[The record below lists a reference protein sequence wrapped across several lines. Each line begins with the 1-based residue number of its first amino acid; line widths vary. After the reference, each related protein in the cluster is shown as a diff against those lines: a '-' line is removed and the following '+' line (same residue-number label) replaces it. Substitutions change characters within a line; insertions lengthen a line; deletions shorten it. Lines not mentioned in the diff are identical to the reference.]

1 MGVKYGLLITA
12 IIVGPADRLI
22 FVWKSTEDF
31 GFRVLYVRSMADLL
45 NCRGI
50 RDPLLLLGRLDGR
63 LLANPYAD
71 IFLARSRLV
80 GAAALAGL
88 AGIPIAVGDL
98 QTWIV
103 GRSAPPRAS
112 QGLNDPISVAAVFHL
127 ALSRD
132 EDAKD
137 PISLAT
143 LNVLRSVLDDREEA
157 ATYASDDLAHFGP
170 LWRRIKNAA
179 DQPFPTAD
187 LYSIAERIFAL
198 VALTEPAKQS
208 TVDVVSID
216 GRPLELPPRQRD
228 RLWLIAVAVPRMLY
242 RAGFTSRVIPSLVL
256 LPKFLPPSP
265 AELAE
270 TMAAA
275 IGRASHAGLR
285 ELEAIERAAS
295 KTMKNLGV
303 TRRSKAPLL
312 ARLQLSYPGLRPAAV
327 ARLLGV
333 TPQGA
338 RKLLATLD
346 SSAAGGERP
355 RHP

>member
-1 MGVKYGLLITA
+1 L
-12 IIVGPADRLI
+12 P
-22 FVWKSTEDF
+22 
-31 GFRVLYVRSMADLL
+31 VRAPTFSWLE
-45 NCRGI
+45 
-50 RDPLLLLGRLDGR
+50 
-63 LLANPYAD
+63 
-71 IFLARSRLV
+71 

-88 AGIPIAVGDL
+88 AGVPIAVGDL

-103 GRSAPPRAS
+103 GRSPPPRAS
-112 QGLNDPISVAAVFHL
+112 EGLNDPISVAAVFHL
-127 ALSRD
+127 ALTRD

-143 LNVLRSVLDDREEA
+143 LNMLRSVLDDRAEA

-170 LWRRIKNAA
+170 LWRQIKAAA
-179 DQPFPTAD
+179 DQALPTAD
-187 LYSIAERIFAL
+187 LWSIAERIFAL
-198 VALTEPAKQS
+198 AALTEPARQS
-208 TVDVVSID
+208 TVDVVSFD
-216 GRPLELPPRQRD
+216 GRSLELPPRQRD

-256 LPKFLPPSP
+256 LPKFLPSSP
-265 AELAE
+265 AELVK

-275 IGRASHAGLR
+275 IGRAARTGLR
-285 ELEAIERAAS
+285 ELDAIERTAS
-295 KTMKNLGV
+295 RTANDQGA

-312 ARLQLSYPGLRPAAV
+312 ARLQLSYPGLQPTAV

-338 RKLLATLD
+338 RKMLATLD
-346 SSAAGGERP
+346 SSAARGERP